1 MTDLWHDTQVI
12 CWHQLDYWDSRAMGG
27 ARPVS
32 AHTNSIPGCRARR
45 LAYEY
50 CSENGNDSDQLSSQS
65 PPRIGPGA
73 DVSGGLR
80 WRLAELAKSS
90 AGARTRAGS
99 SARTGTRASSSTG
112 ARTDARAR
120 TGPGAN
126 VRTHRDGVLH

>member
-1 MTDLWHDTQVI
+1 
-12 CWHQLDYWDSRAMGG
+12 MGG

-65 PPRIGPGA
+65 PPRIRPGA

-90 AGARTRAGS
+90 PGARTRAGS
-99 SARTGTRASSSTG
+99 SARTSASASSSTSTG

-126 VRTHRDGVLH
+126 VRAHRDGVLH